1 MYGETI
7 EDVKQLRVKDEKY
20 DSLERVNRTIQ
31 SDFQKIKLKLD
42 SMNAVLRQMDSEAGS
57 S

>member
-31 SDFQKIKLKLD
+31 SDFQKIKLILD

-57 S
+57 R